1 MVIRS
6 HRKPRTGPDDMQI
19 TARVRGPVAIID
31 LEGRFVYGDG
41 DADLLAEVQRQIDAG
56 LTSVVL
62 NMERVTFMDTA
73 GLVAL
78 ITSHKRVAQKGGALK
93 ILKPTRRTA
102 ELLDITKLT
111 SILEVHQDEASV
123 MASFGR

>member
-1 MVIRS
+1 M
-6 HRKPRTGPDDMQI
+6 M
-19 TARVRGPVAIID
+19 
-31 LEGRFVYGDG
+31 
-41 DADLLAEVQRQIDAG
+41 AEVQRQIDSGRA
-56 LTSVVL
+56 SIVL
-62 NMERVTFMDTA
+62 NMERVAFMDTA

-111 SILEVHQDEASV
+111 DVLEVHDDETRAV
-123 MASFGR
+123 ESFRS